1 MDVSIFQ
8 EKYPRVLV
16 ESKEYSVIKGSYVQ
30 LVNAEDIL
38 YQVVVA
44 FQHRMFILH
53 ILVFFWGGGGGGWDL
68 LRSACLERTK
78 ITPSG

>member
-8 EKYPRVLV
+8 EKYRHVLV
-16 ESKEYSVIKGSYVQ
+16 ESKEYSVIKGSYMQ

-53 ILVFFWGGGGGGWDL
+53 ILLFLGGGEGGEEGVGIYL
-68 LRSACLERTK
+68 GPLALNVRK
-78 ITPSG
+78 

>member
-8 EKYPRVLV
+8 EKYPHVLV
-16 ESKEYSVIKGSYVQ
+16 ESKEYSVIKGSYMQ

-53 ILVFFWGGGGGGWDL
+53 ILLFFGGGGEGGEEGVGIYL
-68 LRSACLERTK
+68 GPLALNVRK
-78 ITPSG
+78 